1 MIYAIPYVLLVIL
14 LGFLAILIE
23 QKKED
28 EAFTRKMTFWGVL
41 VYFVFFAFR
50 GFINTDWMT
59 YYVEFDKCTWDLLF
73 NYEMGKSR
81 EPGFLIFMLLN
92 KSLVPNFHFFVF
104 TSTLLNTWLLLSFFR
119 KYSDNLLIALVVYL
133 VFEGFMINANLMRNA
148 ISLFIFLNALPSIWE
163 RRPLKYFTLCLVAF
177 MFHFSAIVYLP
188 MYFFL
193 HRKLNRWVYLGI
205 FALCLFVFI
214 MHIPIFLK
222 MIQATG
228 IGGVFIDNK
237 VEAYT
242 SNYEAA
248 RGFGMG
254 FIERVIT
261 GSLIF
266 CYYQK
271 LQELRTENRMFI
283 NAIVMYFFANFM
295 FSEFAEISNRIA
307 LLFIFSYW
315 VLWGDLIKCFYYD
328 RNRYLFCTFIGF
340 YCIIK
345 TATTNNGP
353 IYEYDNLLFGGIKS
367 YQERKYIFEKTFEEP
382 EY

>member
-119 KYSDNLLIALVVYL
+119 KYSTNILIALVVYL
-133 VFEGFMINANLMRNA
+133 VFEGFMINANLMRNSTS
-148 ISLFIFLNALPSIWE
+148 IFIFLNAITYLQQ
-163 RRPLKYFTLCLVAF
+163 RRPLPYFGLCLLALS
-177 MFHFSAIVYLP
+177 FHFSAIVYFP
-188 MYFFL
+188 FYFFI
-193 HRKLNRWVYLGI
+193 HRKLNKWVYLTI
-205 FALCLFVFI
+205 FVVCIIIFVL
-214 MHIPIFLK
+214 HIPIFLK
-222 MIQATG
+222 LINLTG
-228 IGGVFIDNK
+228 IGGVFIDK
-237 VEAYT
+237 KIDAYT
-242 SNYEAA
+242 ELSTA

-254 FIERVIT
+254 FIERLIT
-261 GSLIF
+261 GILVF
-266 CYYQK
+266 CYYEK
-271 LQELRTENRMFI
+271 LYDARVENRIFI
-283 NAIVMYFFANFM
+283 NSLVAFFISIFL
-295 FSEFAEISNRIA
+295 FSEFAEISKRIYI
-307 LLFIFSYW
+307 LFIYAYW
-315 VLWGDLIKCFYYD
+315 ILWCDLIKCFYYK
-328 RNRYLFCTFIGF
+328 RNKLLFSTFVGL
-340 YCIIK
+340 YCIVK
-345 TATTNNGP
+345 TATTLNAP
-353 IYEYDNLLFGGIKS
+353 IHEYDNLLFGIKS
-367 YQERKYIFEKTFEEP
+367 YQERKYIFQKTFEEP

>member
-119 KYSDNLLIALVVYL
+119 KYSTNILIALVVYL
-133 VFEGFMINANLMRNA
+133 VFEGFMINANLMRNSTS
-148 ISLFIFLNALPSIWE
+148 IFIFLNAITYLQQ
-163 RRPLKYFTLCLVAF
+163 RRPLPYFGLCLLALS
-177 MFHFSAIVYLP
+177 FHFSAIVYFP
-188 MYFFL
+188 FYFFI
-193 HRKLNRWVYLGI
+193 HRKLNKWVYLTI
-205 FALCLFVFI
+205 FVVCIIIFVL
-214 MHIPIFLK
+214 HIPIFLK
-222 MIQATG
+222 LINLTG
-228 IGGVFIDNK
+228 IGGVFIDK
-237 VEAYT
+237 KIDAYT
-242 SNYEAA
+242 ELSTA

-254 FIERVIT
+254 FIERLIT
-261 GSLIF
+261 GILVF
-266 CYYQK
+266 CYYEK
-271 LQELRTENRMFI
+271 LYDARVENRIFI
-283 NAIVMYFFANFM
+283 NSLVAFFISIFL
-295 FSEFAEISNRIA
+295 FSEFAEISKRIYI
-307 LLFIFSYW
+307 LFIYAYW
-315 VLWGDLIKCFYYD
+315 ILWCDLIKCFYYE
-328 RNRYLFCTFIGF
+328 RNKLLFSTFVGL
-340 YCIIK
+340 YCIVK
-345 TATTNNGP
+345 TATTLNAP
-353 IYEYDNLLFGGIKS
+353 IHEYDNLLFGIKS
-367 YQERKYIFEKTFEEP
+367 YQERKYIFQKTFEEP